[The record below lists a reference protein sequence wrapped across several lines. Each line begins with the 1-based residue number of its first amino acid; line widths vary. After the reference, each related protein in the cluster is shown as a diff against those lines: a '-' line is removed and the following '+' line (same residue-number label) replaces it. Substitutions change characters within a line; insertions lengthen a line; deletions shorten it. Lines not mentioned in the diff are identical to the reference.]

1 MNLVFQRIQALH
13 SLRNQLNSI
22 SEDEFLDLQQRMQNE
37 NPWFDA
43 PNVKK
48 AIQGII
54 FLLEENTLNEFS
66 SKNEFSEV
74 KDLALGLV
82 LAGNLPAVGFH
93 DILIGFLTCKEVH
106 VKLSSSDRIL
116 ILYIIQIIKNN
127 FPEFEA
133 VIQIKERLELSVLSG
148 IIATGSDNT
157 SRYFETYFS
166 SLPNIIRKN
175 RVSVAV
181 LNQEVT
187 DDELLHLGDDIFT
200 YFGLGCRN
208 VSKIFV
214 PKDFDL
220 TRILRQMDKFQSVG
234 YHHKFANNYD
244 YNRSVYL
251 VNKEP
256 HLDNGF
262 LMLKESK
269 ELVSP
274 LSVIFYEYYDSME
287 EVSETLDKFKDKIQ
301 VIVSNFLPHCQKLG
315 EAQMPSLYDF
325 PDNINVV
332 EFIKNLNAIEVK
344 N

>member
-13 SLRNQLNSI
+13 SLRNYLKSI
-22 SEDEFLDLQQRMQNE
+22 SEDEFLDLQHRMQNE
-37 NPWFDA
+37 NPWFDLQ
-43 PNVKK
+43 NVKK
-48 AIQGII
+48 AINGIV
-54 FLLEENTLNEFS
+54 FLLEEKTLNDFS
-66 SKNEFSEV
+66 VKNNFSEL
-74 KDLALGLV
+74 KEISLGLV

-93 DILIGFLTCKEVH
+93 DILIGFLTCKEIH

-116 ILYIIQIIKNN
+116 ILYLIQYINQNI
-127 FPEFEA
+127 PEFSD
-133 VIQIKERLELSVLSG
+133 VIQVKERLDLGVLAG

-157 SRYFETYFS
+157 ARYFETYFS

-181 LNQEVT
+181 LDQNVT
-187 DDELLHLGDDIFT
+187 DEELFHLGDDIFT

-208 VSKIFV
+208 VSKLFV
-214 PKDFDL
+214 PKEFDL
-220 TRILRQMDKFQSVG
+220 TRILKQMDKFQTVG

-262 LMLKESK
+262 LMLKESS

-274 LSVIFYEYYDSME
+274 LSVVFYEYYNTVE

-301 VIVSNFLPHCQKLG
+301 VIVSNFLPNYQKLG
-315 EAQMPSLYDF
+315 EAQLPSLYDF
-325 PDNINVV
+325 PDNVNVV
-332 EFIKNLNAIEVK
+332 EFIKNL
-344 N
+344 